1 MAHTSWK
8 ELSGKRKVFV
18 TLLTSAQLA
27 LTVAAYKDLVGR
39 PGKEI
44 EGSKLAWGIA
54 LLVNWIGP
62 LAYFAKGRR
71 P

>member
-39 PGKEI
+39 PEKEI

-71 P
+71 G